1 MRTAMMAILAA
12 GAVAG
17 LSTIANAQSIQ
28 RSLQPQNQGR
38 VSQEA
43 YNRCLQLALK
53 RGQNMSPSDNANREL
68 FIAYCLQGKIPF

>member
-1 MRTAMMAILAA
+1 MRTAMMAMVVI

-17 LSTIANAQSIQ
+17 LSTAASAQTLP
-28 RSLQPQNQGR
+28 RSHYPQNQGR

-43 YNRCLQLALK
+43 YNRCFQLALK

-68 FIAYCLQGKIPF
+68 FIASCLAGKIPF